1 MVESTKSERN
11 GTSKPDDSELY
22 KMLGELK
29 QDIVSL
35 RSEND
40 ALRQGK
46 PATPPVEAREETD
59 EVAAMQQKLK
69 DDIKSLK
76 QENESLRLEN
86 LTARDGA
93 YFENLGGQ
101 QEAYRNSEK
110 SVFSRL
116 LKGFAALVLVA
127 GAASGGYYLAK
138 SEGQSGMFLPT
149 KETASVTAKKA
160 LDVKPVKELSQP
172 ATSSPSNMPVE
183 APVIA
188 KVPDKPTL
196 ENLSPE
202 GAFVA
207 NKASPSVSITDDVV
221 TAMMAKADGLLEAR
235 DIGAARMVFVYLARN
250 GSAGAMNRLA
260 QTYDPQYLDRQQF
273 DKDKNADLVRAK
285 RLYGTAAEMGDEQAL
300 ARLQEMQ

>member
-1 MVESTKSERN
+1 MGERPKSERN

-22 KMLGELK
+22 KMLEELK
-29 QDIVSL
+29 QDIVAL

-40 ALRQGK
+40 ALRLGK
-46 PATPPVEAREETD
+46 AATPPVQAREEAD
-59 EVAAMQQKLK
+59 EVAAMLQKLK

-101 QEAYRNSEK
+101 HGAYRNSEN
-110 SVFSRL
+110 SVFSSL
-116 LKGFAALVLVA
+116 IKGFTALVLVA

-138 SEGQSGMFLPT
+138 PEGQTGTFLPT
-149 KETASVTAKKA
+149 KEMASVTANKA
-160 LDVKPVKELSQP
+160 LDVKPVKE
-172 ATSSPSNMPVE
+172 
-183 APVIA
+183 PVIA
-188 KVPDKPTL
+188 KVPGKPIL
-196 ENLSPE
+196 EKPSPE
-202 GAFVA
+202 GALVES
-207 NKASPSVSITDDVV
+207 KASPTVSISDDVV
-221 TAMMAKADGLLEAR
+221 TAMMAKANGLLEAR
-235 DIGAARMVFVYLARN
+235 DLGAARMVFVYLARN
-250 GSAGAMNRLA
+250 GSAGAMTRLA

-273 DKDKNADLVRAK
+273 DRDKNADLVRAK